1 MSTRSYY
8 KGGGGA
14 SAVAPP
20 GIQIT
25 TSAAADNPASAF
37 TDALKQ
43 QQQQQQQM
51 QQMQEN
57 SLRSLSPNDK
67 KHLSS
72 PTGAAAAA
80 AAAVVSPNSNSRND
94 AGAVIRAISIS
105 SVASAPAAPAQPLSG
120 PSHMIDPNGVD
131 ADDDHLLRNGNS
143 HPRASAARNDAGD
156 VDDDVDDFGGA
167 DSGMGNSANEPLD
180 YCGVR
185 LLPGVEQLDFDE
197 GYYVGTVDENGE
209 MAGYGKATW
218 HTGDTYEGEWLDG
231 MMHGKGAYTW
241 ADGDYYKGEYAKGRM
256 EGYGEM
262 KDTTGLYT
270 GEWVADM
277 RQGYGRMVYAGGN
290 IYEGEWLAG
299 MRHGPGK
306 LIEVAANVVYQ
317 GEFNRNEKE
326 GRGVQTNDDGDVYE
340 GEFAN
345 GKPNGRGTY
354 MWSDGSRYIGMF
366 KDGVKH
372 GDGCEWLA
380 NGDWIAGM
388 FCNGEHVDDNSTRH
402 KAIQLSGVDDDDA
415 ADAVDDDEGRGGAG
429 GESGAAVDANG
440 NPIPAKHAVIPGLTD
455 EAAAAVLKPLDSEQL
470 RRITE
475 PAAQASMDF
484 SHRNSIVPANVTDGA
499 SPTAHNTSRNKNNS
513 TYTNMASSGSIH
525 GATAGSDSL
534 MSPLTL
540 ALNAPQVLLEDSE
553 LEGWTPLKTIG
564 KGSFGA
570 VYTALLRNGR
580 TVCCKVIELGNVE
593 SEEEMEKLR
602 NEIALMKRLHHPN
615 CVQYYGSLEDRT
627 KNTLNIFME
636 YVSGGTL
643 TSFVNKFKSI
653 PLETM
658 RQWAYQMATGV
669 KYLHDCGIVHRDIKG
684 DNVLVSVDG
693 IVKLADFGCSKS
705 IDDVCSATHGCSTMV
720 GTPYWMAPEV
730 IKCEAGGYGM
740 KSDIWSLGCTIVEM
754 LTGKPPWPECNSM
767 WAAVY
772 KIANS
777 TGLPTEIPSDVD
789 AELMDLLEKCFERN
803 PKLRLTATA
812 LLQHPFFAKVTE
824 CGSSRR
830 DSITDAPQR

>member
-1 MSTRSYY
+1 MTTRSYH
-8 KGGGGA
+8 KSGGGGVVPA
-14 SAVAPP
+14 
-20 GIQIT
+20 GIDIT
-25 TSAAADNPASAF
+25 TAPAAHSPSHAF
-37 TDALKQ
+37 TDVLKQ
-43 QQQQQQQM
+43 QQHLQDLRTQQRPISGNERNSYGDSSAPGQM
-51 QQMQEN
+51 DSDAYIRAN
-57 SLRSLSPNDK
+57 SASNRHPSPASLNTAAG
-67 KHLSS
+67 KHYAMSGGNGGSS
-72 PTGAAAAA
+72 SGAAGL
-80 AAAVVSPNSNSRND
+80 VHGSTEDYRTNEEELEEDEQHNE
-94 AGAVIRAISIS
+94 
-105 SVASAPAAPAQPLSG
+105 
-120 PSHMIDPNGVD
+120 
-131 ADDDHLLRNGNS
+131 
-143 HPRASAARNDAGD
+143 
-156 VDDDVDDFGGA
+156 DDVDDGVA
-167 DSGMGNSANEPLD
+167 ELHNSANEPLD

-185 LLPGVEQLDFDE
+185 LLPGVEQIDFDE
-197 GYYVGTVDENGE
+197 GYYVGTIDENGE

-231 MMHGKGAYTW
+231 MMHGKGTYTW
-241 ADGDYYKGEYAKGRM
+241 TDGDYYRGDYVNGRM

-262 KDTTGLYT
+262 KDTTGLYH
-270 GEWVADM
+270 GEWVGDM
-277 RQGYGRMVYAGGN
+277 RQGYGRMVYTGGN

-306 LIEVAANVVYQ
+306 LIEVAANVTYE

-326 GRGVQTNDDGDVYE
+326 GRGVQTNADGDVYE

-354 MWSDGSRYIGMF
+354 LWSDGSRYIGMF

-388 FCNGEHVDDNSTRH
+388 FQNGEHVDDNSTRH
-402 KAIQLSGVDDDDA
+402 KAVQLSDDDGEGDGSSP
-415 ADAVDDDEGRGGAG
+415 DGAVGT
-429 GESGAAVDANG
+429 
-440 NPIPAKHAVIPGLTD
+440 GLSD
-455 EAAAAVLKPLDSEQL
+455 EAAAAVLEPLDAEQL

-475 PAAQASMDF
+475 PVRRSSLSIRD
-484 SHRNSIVPANVTDGA
+484 SRRNSATASTVGVADAGA
-499 SPTAHNTSRNKNNS
+499 
-513 TYTNMASSGSIH
+513 YASVRGGS
-525 GATAGSDSL
+525 GATAAAAAATASSVA
-534 MSPLTL
+534 SPLTV
-540 ALNAPQVLLEDSE
+540 ALSAPQVILEDSE
-553 LEGWTPLKTIG
+553 LEGWTSLKTIG

-593 SEEEMEKLR
+593 NEEEMEKLR

-615 CVQYYGSLEDRT
+615 CVQYYGSLEDKT

-653 PLETM
+653 PLTTL
-658 RQWAYQMATGV
+658 RQWAYQMVTGV

-740 KSDIWSLGCTIVEM
+740 KSDIWSLGCTMVEM

-789 AELMDLLEKCFERN
+789 PELMDLLEKCFERN
-803 PKLRLTATA
+803 PKLRPTAA
-812 LLQHPFFAKVTE
+812 ELLKHPFLAKAAEGV
-824 CGSSRR
+824 SSPTASER
-830 DSITDAPQR
+830 Q

>member
-1 MSTRSYY
+1 MASRALY
-8 KGGGGA
+8 KGGGA
-14 SAVAPP
+14 SAVV
-20 GIQIT
+20 
-25 TSAAADNPASAF
+25 PASINISTSPTANHPAQAF
-37 TDALKQ
+37 TAVLKQ
-43 QQQQQQQM
+43 QQL
-51 QQMQEN
+51 QEHTMRSPSTSEKSYFSN
-57 SLRSLSPNDK
+57 S
-67 KHLSS
+67 
-72 PTGAAAAA
+72 T
-80 AAAVVSPNSNSRND
+80 AAV
-94 AGAVIRAISIS
+94 
-105 SVASAPAAPAQPLSG
+105 SAPSSSARPHTDAVAYNRPSGNTNAAVANRSSRSG
-120 PSHMIDPNGVD
+120 TDSTMGRDNDD
-131 ADDDHLLRNGNS
+131 ADGKRNQSYDNPQAIPSRDEAGEDDFDG
-143 HPRASAARNDAGD
+143 GD
-156 VDDDVDDFGGA
+156 VETEP
-167 DSGMGNSANEPLD
+167 SGNELLE

-185 LLPGVEQLDFDE
+185 LMPGVEQIDFDE
-197 GYYVGTVDENGE
+197 GHYVGTVDENGE

-218 HTGDTYEGEWLDG
+218 NTGDTYEGEWLDG
-231 MMHGKGAYTW
+231 VMHGRGTYTW
-241 ADGDYYKGEYAKGRM
+241 TDGDYYKGEYVKGRM

-270 GEWVADM
+270 GEWVADT
-277 RQGYGRMVYAGGN
+277 RQGYGRMVYTGGS

-306 LIEVAANVVYQ
+306 LIEVAASVVYQ
-317 GEFNRNEKE
+317 GEFKRNEKE
-326 GRGVQTNDDGDVYE
+326 GRGVQTNADGDVYE

-354 MWSDGSRYIGMF
+354 LWSDGSRYIGMF

-388 FCNGEHVDDNSTRH
+388 FHNGEHVDDNSTRH
-402 KAIQLSGVDDDDA
+402 KAIHLSEEDEDGETGGEEGM
-415 ADAVDDDEGRGGAG
+415 AVDE
-429 GESGAAVDANG
+429 NG
-440 NPIPAKHAVIPGLTD
+440 NPISSRNTVGPGMSD
-455 EAAAAVLKPLDSEQL
+455 EVAAAVLKPLDVEQL

-475 PAAQASMDF
+475 PAHGSSDSPPHHGSIAS
-484 SHRNSIVPANVTDGA
+484 SNVTEGKA
-499 SPTAHNTSRNKNNS
+499 SIRTAKYGSVRNPGDETRASAASGSGTTAAAKPDAL
-513 TYTNMASSGSIH
+513 ASS
-525 GATAGSDSL
+525 
-534 MSPLTL
+534 LTL
-540 ALNAPQVLLEDSE
+540 VLSAPPILLEDSE

-593 SEEEMEKLR
+593 NEDEMEKLR

-615 CVQYYGSLEDRT
+615 CVQYYGSLED
-627 KNTLNIFME
+627 KVHNTLNIFME

-653 PLETM
+653 PLETL

-705 IDDVCSATHGCSTMV
+705 IDNVCSATHGCSTMV

-730 IKCEAGGYGM
+730 IKCEAGGYGI
-740 KSDIWSLGCTIVEM
+740 KSDIWSLGCTMVEM

-777 TGLPTEIPSDVD
+777 TGLPTEIPEDVD
-789 AELMDLLEKCFERN
+789 PELMDLLEKCFERN
-803 PKLRLTATA
+803 PKLRPTAAA
-812 LLQHPFFAKVTE
+812 LLKHPFLTKAAE
-824 CGSSRR
+824 G
-830 DSITDAPQR
+830 APSQAASNVGD

>member
-1 MSTRSYY
+1 LLLLSLSLLLLLLFVCLFSWMTSRSFY
-8 KGGGGA
+8 KGGGA
-14 SAVAPP
+14 SAVVPAT
-20 GIQIT
+20 INIST
-25 TSAAADNPASAF
+25 TPVADHPAQAF
-37 TDALKQ
+37 TEVLKQ
-43 QQQQQQQM
+43 QQEQRSQQTVSVNERNYLVSPVVPAALPSSNSSGRNDMGAAGAHTGPGISSNNNGGSSSSSHPYSNNKNSSSSMTPQQQQRHN
-51 QQMQEN
+51 EE
-57 SLRSLSPNDK
+57 
-67 KHLSS
+67 
-72 PTGAAAAA
+72 A
-80 AAAVVSPNSNSRND
+80 
-94 AGAVIRAISIS
+94 
-105 SVASAPAAPAQPLSG
+105 
-120 PSHMIDPNGVD
+120 
-131 ADDDHLLRNGNS
+131 
-143 HPRASAARNDAGD
+143 
-156 VDDDVDDFGGA
+156 VDDDGDDFEEGV
-167 DSGMGNSANEPLD
+167 DMENSANEPLD

-185 LLPGVEQLDFDE
+185 LLPGVEQIDFDE
-197 GYYVGTVDENGE
+197 GYYVGTIDESGE

-231 MMHGKGAYTW
+231 MMHGKGTYTW
-241 ADGDYYKGEYAKGRM
+241 TDGDYYKGEYVRGRM

-262 KDTTGLYT
+262 KDTTGLYI

-277 RQGYGRMVYAGGN
+277 RQGYGRMVYTGGN

-306 LIEVAANVVYQ
+306 LIEVAANVTYE

-326 GRGVQTNDDGDVYE
+326 GRGVQTNADGDVYE

-354 MWSDGSRYIGMF
+354 LWSDGSRYIGMF

-388 FCNGEHVDDNSTRH
+388 FLNGEHVDDNSTRH
-402 KAIQLSGVDDDDA
+402 KAIQLS
-415 ADAVDDDEGRGGAG
+415 DEDETEKAGGAEATMEG
-429 GESGAAVDANG
+429 PHSGNG
-440 NPIPAKHAVIPGLTD
+440 VPGLSD
-455 EAAAAVLKPLDSEQL
+455 EAAAAVLQPLDAEQL

-475 PAAQASMDF
+475 PQRRPSASLSLSHLSSVVAAAPTGGAASISSSARYGGSVRKTMT
-484 SHRNSIVPANVTDGA
+484 SANANALHDT
-499 SPTAHNTSRNKNNS
+499 TR
-513 TYTNMASSGSIH
+513 SGND
-525 GATAGSDSL
+525 AAA
-534 MSPLTL
+534 SPLTL
-540 ALNAPQVLLEDSE
+540 ALSAPQVLLEDSE
-553 LEGWTPLKTIG
+553 LEGWTQLKTIG

-570 VYTALLRNGR
+570 VYAALLRNGR
-580 TVCCKVIELGNVE
+580 TVCCKVIELGSVE
-593 SEEEMEKLR
+593 NEEEMEKLR
-602 NEIALMKRLHHPN
+602 GEIALMKRLHHPN
-615 CVQYYGSLEDRT
+615 CVQYYGSLEDKT

-653 PLETM
+653 PLNTL
-658 RQWAYQMATGV
+658 RQWAYQMVTGV
-669 KYLHDCGIVHRDIKG
+669 KYLHECGIVHRDIKG

-693 IVKLADFGCSKS
+693 VVKLADFGCSKA

-730 IKCEAGGYGM
+730 IKCEAGGYGV

-777 TGLPTEIPSDVD
+777 TGLPTEIPPDVD
-789 AELMDLLEKCFERN
+789 PELMDLLEKCFERN
-803 PKLRLTATA
+803 PKLRPTAA
-812 LLQHPFFAKVTE
+812 ELLKHPFLAKAAE
-824 CGSSRR
+824 GAPSSSASSVGDR
-830 DSITDAPQR
+830 QR